1 MKRRNRKLGP
11 NTSGQLLIVA
21 ALAIA
26 LLISSTTIYVH
37 DLSRG
42 QRNDDGYLA
51 SDLVFALKQSTRSA
65 LVSSVVNASSGGTST
80 VLIDNLADFS
90 QFIVGLHHS
99 GISYL
104 TFSVFNDTEYDS
116 GIKLAW
122 ETSDVGVSSG
132 CASFTLR
139 LQGATEDMAMQ
150 YAVNVTTSLIVSG
163 SYATLV
169 GGEKLVNVICKAYNE
184 GEPALAKNVTLF
196 YEDNGVWTTVD
207 ALSNLSVTDYGN
219 GTYSLSFTVTVS
231 SEALQVSAHMYDLR
245 GICVRA
251 NTTCYE
257 A

>member
-1 MKRRNRKLGP
+1 MKRRNRKLGS

-37 DLSRG
+37 DLSRS
-42 QRNDDGYLA
+42 QRSDGSYLA

-65 LVSSVVNASSGGTST
+65 VVGSVVNASNGGTVA
-80 VLIDNLADFS
+80 VLGGNLADFS

-104 TFSVFNDTEYDS
+104 TFSLFNDTEYDS

-122 ETSDVGVSSG
+122 GASDVGISSG
-132 CASFTLR
+132 CAGFTLR
-139 LQGATEDMAMQ
+139 LQGAAEEVVLQ
-150 YAVNVTTSLIVSG
+150 YAVNVTTSLTISG
-163 SYATLV
+163 SYVALV
-169 GGEKLVNVICKAYNE
+169 GGEKLVTVTYKTCNE

-196 YEDNGVWTTVD
+196 YEGDGGWTTVD
-207 ALSNLSVTDYGN
+207 ASNNLSITDYGN
-219 GTYSLSFTVTVS
+219 GTYLLSFTASVS
-231 SEALQVSAHMYDLR
+231 SSVLQVSAQMCDLR
-245 GICVRA
+245 DICVWA